1 MQALPWAWKI
11 TSLDTVALRV
21 MILPLPLSTDAV
33 NGIPSPMQNPI
44 LGTLTVRDIGGEAQ
58 HRQQLNWNHQC
69 WYVDVN
75 SVDDLDNY

>member
-33 NGIPSPMQNPI
+33 NGIPSPMQN

-58 HRQQLNWNHQC
+58 HRQQLNWTHQC